1 MRMMWEGRNPAGR
14 RIAHVGKRRDRSS
27 PDQKSG
33 CVFVRRKVEVW
44 DGGRR
49 RRAPVPA
56 GAASGFVTM
65 SSAAAALIRRA
76 GEGREG
82 MFWHL
87 LWAEEPR
94 L

>member
-14 RIAHVGKRRDRSS
+14 GIAHVGKRRDRSS
-27 PDQKSG
+27 LDQKSG
-33 CVFVRRKVEVW
+33 CVFIRRKVEVW
-44 DGGRR
+44 DGGR

-56 GAASGFVTM
+56 GAASGFAAA

-82 MFWHL
+82 IFWHL
-87 LWAEEPR
+87 LWAEGPR